1 MTDHDAGHVWAIEQ
15 VVAFAGSSARF
26 GAGEA
31 VAVPPRWSRTGSSER
46 ALWGRYHG
54 SGAEP
59 YDVSVDHIDVGARC
73 TCPSRAHP
81 CKHIVALLVLW
92 VRGHVPRVTEPA
104 AVAAWIDRQ
113 HRRRPERDDAAASAD
128 VPAGE
133 PWLDR
138 VPALVTAAIT
148 RREDGWVL
156 TDHQGSLPIA
166 TESMRSDAVAT
177 LLAAS
182 GGRPV
187 TVALEWTPRGVV
199 PLTVFLDDRSIDI
212 GPRADPNFVSA
223 A

>member
-1 MTDHDAGHVWAIEQ
+1 MVANFVAGPDENAEAIWQ
-15 VVAFAGSSARF
+15 QSVHADVH
-26 GAGEA
+26 
-31 VAVPPRWSRTGSSER
+31 
-46 ALWGRYHG
+46 RYPG
-54 SGAEP
+54 SGQRIVVGTAH
-59 YDVSVDHIDVGARC
+59 DVDIAALG
-73 TCPSRAHP
+73 
-81 CKHIVALLVLW
+81 VA
-92 VRGHVPRVTEPA
+92 G
-104 AVAAWIDRQ
+104 
-113 HRRRPERDDAAASAD
+113 AAASAATGVVGVCELVGD
-128 VPAGE
+128 VLAGE

-148 RREDGWVL
+148 RREDDWVL

-212 GPRADPNFVSA
+212 GPRADPSFVSA